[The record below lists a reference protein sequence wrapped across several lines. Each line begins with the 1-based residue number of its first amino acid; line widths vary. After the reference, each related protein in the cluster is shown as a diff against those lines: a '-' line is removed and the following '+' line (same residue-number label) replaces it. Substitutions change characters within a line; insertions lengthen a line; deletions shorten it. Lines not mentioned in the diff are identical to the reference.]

1 MRELGEAEMMEKLW
15 GLIALVLGLLA
26 LVWSLVVFV
35 LTWAVIAV
43 IVWGV
48 WSVLNGGLPLG

>member
-1 MRELGEAEMMEKLW
+1 MMEKLW
-15 GLIALVLGLLA
+15 GLIGLVLGLLA

-35 LTWAVIAV
+35 LTWVVIAV
-43 IVWGV
+43 IVWGA

>member
-1 MRELGEAEMMEKLW
+1 MMEKLW
-15 GLIALVLGLLA
+15 GLIGLVLGLLA
-26 LVWSLVVFV
+26 LVWSLVVFA
-35 LTWAVIAV
+35 LTWMIIAV

>member
-1 MRELGEAEMMEKLW
+1 MIEKLW
-15 GLIALVLGLLA
+15 GLIGLVLGLLA

-35 LTWAVIAV
+35 LTWVIIAGV
-43 IVWGV
+43 VWAV

>member
-1 MRELGEAEMMEKLW
+1 MMEKLW
-15 GLIALVLGLLA
+15 GLIGLVLGLLA

-35 LTWAVIAV
+35 LTWVIIAV

-48 WSVLNGGLPLG
+48 WSVLNGGLPFG